1 MKHENNISLIYL
13 KGTQVSFGV
22 KQHVEAIN
30 ENPEVKEI
38 GMWKIVK
45 VQLLSNQREFSG
57 IRQLLE
63 TSKDRFEG
71 QLTVVIS

>member
-30 ENPEVKEI
+30 ENLEVKEI

-45 VQLLSNQREFSG
+45 V
-57 IRQLLE
+57 
-63 TSKDRFEG
+63 
-71 QLTVVIS
+71 